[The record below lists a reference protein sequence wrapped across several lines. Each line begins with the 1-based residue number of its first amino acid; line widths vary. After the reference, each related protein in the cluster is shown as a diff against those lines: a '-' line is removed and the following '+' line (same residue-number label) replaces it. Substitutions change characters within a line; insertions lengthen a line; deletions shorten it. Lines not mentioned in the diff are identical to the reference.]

1 MFGANQPEALLIPP
15 WGVDDES
22 NRSTGYCA
30 QKWVGL
36 LYPANLGGTADKISR
51 PWSFSGL

>member
-30 QKWVGL
+30 QKWVDYYIRL
-36 LYPANLGGTADKISR
+36 IWVAPRIKSLVP
-51 PWSFSGL
+51 